1 MKQAHSPHEDQ
12 KASARGRMLRSQI
25 ETANKELWIILSM
38 FVIAAVLNFAV
49 AAQRMV
55 IALYTL
61 PTVFS
66 AYVYGRRHATLTA
79 VGSSMV
85 VVLLLYSRPWLFQ
98 GSGGVGETAMP
109 WLDVLMWA
117 CVLVITGYLMGTLY
131 EHKNAQL
138 RELRETY
145 YGVLEILRH
154 FVSNDKYTEN
164 HSYRVSFYAK
174 AIATVLRFPPEAIED
189 VRAAGLLHDI
199 GKLQIGREILHKAA
213 SLTNEEHD
221 QMQRHVALGVEM
233 LETVGGSLR
242 RVLPIVLAHHERY
255 DSASPAGPEA
265 DGIPLAARVIKVAD
279 VYDSLTSDRPYRRA
293 MPSFEVKTM
302 ILNGAGS
309 EFDPVVVQAFAAA
322 FDSGALE
329 LPQVVV

>member
-1 MKQAHSPHEDQ
+1 VTIADAFRTDL
-12 KASARGRMLRSQI
+12 KAGARGRNLRRQI
-25 ETANKELWIILSM
+25 ETANKELWIILSI
-38 FVIAAVLNFAV
+38 FLIAAILNFAV
-49 AAQRMV
+49 AAQHMV

-85 VVLLLYSRPWLFQ
+85 VVLLLYTRPWMFQ
-98 GSGGVGETAMP
+98 GSGSATTPMP

-131 EHKNAQL
+131 EHKNEQL

-164 HSYRVSFYAK
+164 HSYRVSFYATR
-174 AIATVLRFPPEAIED
+174 IATALRFPPESIED

-199 GKLQIGREILHKAA
+199 GKLEIGREILHKAA
-213 SLTNEEHD
+213 RLTREEHT

-233 LETVGGSLR
+233 LESVGGSLR

-255 DSASPAGPEA
+255 DSATPANPES

-279 VYDSLTSDRPYRRA
+279 VYDSLTSDRPYRKA
-293 MPSFEVKTM
+293 MPPFEVKT
-302 ILNGAGS
+302 IIQNGAGT
-309 EFDPVVVQAFAAA
+309 EFDPVVVRAFTAAC
-322 FDSGALE
+322 DSGALE